1 MQVQQQQPR
10 EIRPTGWVAAAVTV
24 AALPPL
30 ATGRQAAAVGLAQSA
45 CLPSRPSQPLG
56 RPSDRPYSQ
65 EASKPFWPLLME
77 VVVSAAAA
85 TVVQAALY
93 KRRPGKRERRPMQFE
108 TFAKRL
114 FFAVLLLHTLLLLLT
129 PPQPRLAYFYSL
141 PSSLQLCYRKVFTRI
156 PIWRDDDD
164 KLKTRH
170 QQSAA

>member
-1 MQVQQQQPR
+1 
-10 EIRPTGWVAAAVTV
+10 
-24 AALPPL
+24 
-30 ATGRQAAAVGLAQSA
+30 
-45 CLPSRPSQPLG
+45 
-56 RPSDRPYSQ
+56 
-65 EASKPFWPLLME
+65 
-77 VVVSAAAA
+77 
-85 TVVQAALY
+85 
-93 KRRPGKRERRPMQFE
+93 MQFE

-141 PSSLQLCYRKVFTRI
+141 PSSLALALLRKVFTRI